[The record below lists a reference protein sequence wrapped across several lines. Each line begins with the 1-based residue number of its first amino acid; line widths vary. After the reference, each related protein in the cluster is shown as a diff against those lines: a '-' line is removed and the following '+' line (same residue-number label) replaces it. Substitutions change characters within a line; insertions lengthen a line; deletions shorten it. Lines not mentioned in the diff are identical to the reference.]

1 VRTLFL
7 AALTIF
13 SSCAVESHAVARRDE
28 VRKYQAEHPASARV
42 PDNGQLGPWSW
53 GMTPDEVLAVT
64 PNAWS
69 EGDGLVAPVALGAVH
84 GLATLYFQQ
93 GALSGIQVIA
103 PNQPGVEQQ
112 LRGSYLRSLGEGY
125 ETCPA
130 CDLKQRAAAD
140 GVAGAVGA
148 TLFTV
153 LGVASIA
160 TGHPGTLYPPLYDP
174 YFPWMVAANV
184 DDPVRTVDWTTPAT
198 QAHLGIDGA
207 SLVFSAR
214 ARPGFVA
221 SAQP

>member
-1 VRTLFL
+1 M
-7 AALTIF
+7 F
-13 SSCAVESHAVARRDE
+13 SSCAVESHALARRDE
-28 VRKYQAEHPASARV
+28 VRKFRAEHPAPAAL
-42 PDNGQLGPWSW
+42 PDEGQLGPYRW
-53 GMTPDEVLAVT
+53 GMTLGEVRAAT

-69 EGDGLVAPVALGAVH
+69 EGEGLAGPVDLGAVH
-84 GLATLYFQQ
+84 GLATFFFEQ
-93 GALSGIQVIA
+93 GALTGISVIA

-112 LRGSYLRSLGEGY
+112 LRVSYLRSLGEGV

-160 TGHPGTLYPPLYDP
+160 TGHPANLYPPLYDP
-174 YFPWMVAANV
+174 SFPWMVAGSLNGSA
-184 DDPVRTVDWTTPAT
+184 DDLVRTVDWTTPTT
-198 QAHLGIDGA
+198 QAHLGVDGA
-207 SLVFSAR
+207 SLVFSAG

-221 SAQP
+221 DATPSP